1 MTLFPVRNTNVSVLT
16 ICGKH
21 GVLPFDLAS
30 GTSVNLDKEV
40 FRLSKQYWS
49 KEVSEDSPLSKK

>member
-1 MTLFPVRNTNVSVLT
+1 MTLFPVRNSSVSVLT
-16 ICGKH
+16 TCGKH

-40 FRLSKQYWS
+40 FRLNKQ
-49 KEVSEDSPLSKK
+49 